1 MEEAKSALSETSIPG
16 GSDTDSMPTLT
27 DRSESIPASPGGQPV
42 DLVIYDNLHIL
53 QADEVGIHYPDMYQ
67 ANDVGPFRL
76 ARLAFGG
83 RAPVEVEQPPLV
95 APPILERLL
104 NCCRC
109 AVM

>member
-1 MEEAKSALSETSIPG
+1 MEEAKSPHSETSIPG

-27 DRSESIPASPGGQPV
+27 DRSESIPASPGGQPF

-53 QADEVGIHYPDMYQ
+53 RWNTLPDMYQ

-76 ARLAFGG
+76 ARLALGG

-109 AVM
+109 AIM